1 MRTAIA
7 HQTTLSMAVRGAC
20 ERHRIKMA
28 DLQGGE
34 DVPFEQAFANL
45 AHAYIS
51 DRAPGLLDYEVGF
64 QLLDRNDDGDR
75 AVGVIGF
82 KVGSQWLYAPV
93 FFVNGDLKG
102 HELLYVKGQNCFV
115 PMGEDW
121 ANYLINKRPL
131 ALGTGSSRD
140 TRGMGASHPDYA
152 RMMRPPGKYASVADD
167 NDAWRLDARRW
178 YAHRFR
184 LDPFGDHYADLP
196 TVPDQVR
203 RMGVK
208 AAEALLAY
216 VDAYPKIGRV
226 LSEAYGDEI
235 VKAAAEVR
243 DRELVKRA
251 SAPAPTLLATPG
263 ARRGLRVREPNP
275 IKRGALGKVEWDA
288 NNPESK
294 LSLPEDERALAI
306 GDGPKIRDNRD
317 EAEYTKVRRLDSPR
331 QLQSPDA
338 SGLYD
343 VLTSDNESTK
353 CAVIVGPHG
362 PTGRG
367 NYALVI
373 EAASPHR
380 WFSAHPSQVMTT
392 GQHDDAAWRS
402 WVDGLEGVGSFPK
415 KNLDDPAAAYPPG
428 GADMT
433 VAIDGDHADGTMPFQ
448 VDNDPYPDGR
458 YQFYKA
464 EFADNTPED
473 AAGGLITKRT
483 HRYDTNYLPTHA
495 GHARVAVGP
504 DGIAVR
510 SDARTLY
517 VPGNWKKLKL
527 AKGSCWSGQSGDRL
541 AVGEASFTPALL
553 GTKEAGAFDHRLRL
567 EGEAAGYRVDDRTF
581 SPSRALD
588 VLVFRHGLPVKEA
601 QAALA
606 QADAAARTIR
616 PRVELDLVYPDWVKV
631 AYRGDY
637 GGAGLPTDTPMEPPL
652 PSYLPY
658 PDSFMGTGHP
668 TYETQ
673 YDHATVPGLV
683 ANPSAI
689 ETYRPNGPV
698 RPDPSAAQTAQRA
711 AETGQRE
718 IFDTS
723 MLGALLTSSQG
734 EDLVSRDLA
743 DLTKGMDRC
752 GQVLFKLYAHTEKF
766 EDRYG
771 KDSLPELEDTLR
783 DCFRKLGDLILYLRK
798 KTIEPDPR
806 ERLEEISLDRGKE

>member
-7 HQTTLSMAVRGAC
+7 TNVKLSMAVRDAC
-20 ERHRIKMA
+20 DRHRIKMA

-45 AHAYIS
+45 AHAYIA

-131 ALGTGSSRD
+131 ALGTGSTRD
-140 TRGMGASHPDYA
+140 TRSMGASHPDYS
-152 RMMRPPGKYASVADD
+152 RMLRPPGKYASADD
-167 NDAWRLDARRW
+167 DGEGWRLDARRW

-184 LDPFGDHYADLP
+184 LDPFGDHYAGLP

-203 RMGVK
+203 RLGVK
-208 AAEALLAY
+208 AAAALLAY
-216 VDAYPKIGRV
+216 VESYPQIGRV
-226 LSEAYGDEI
+226 LDEAYGDEI
-235 VKAAAEVR
+235 VKAAADAR
-243 DRELVKRA
+243 DAELAKRA
-251 SAPAPTLLATPG
+251 SAPARSLLGRPG
-263 ARRGLRVREPNP
+263 AVRGLRPRDLDP

-288 NNPESK
+288 DHPESK
-294 LSLPEDERALAI
+294 LSLPEDERALAV
-306 GDGPKIRDNRD
+306 GDGPKIRDNRED
-317 EAEYTKVRRLDSPR
+317 GEYTKVRRIDSPR

-343 VLTSDNESTK
+343 VATADDKVVK
-353 CAVIVGPHG
+353 CVVIVGPHG
-362 PTGRG
+362 PEGRPSL
-367 NYALVI
+367 ALVI
-373 EAASPHR
+373 EAESPHR
-380 WFSAHPSQVMTT
+380 WFMAHPTQVATT

-402 WVDGLEGVGSFPK
+402 WAGGLSGLDSFPTT
-415 KNLDDPAAAYPPG
+415 NLDTPLAVGEGQSPV
-428 GADMT
+428 
-433 VAIDGDHADGTMPFQ
+433 VAIDADRADGSLPFT
-448 VDNDPYPDGR
+448 VENDSYPEGR
-458 YQFYKA
+458 Y
-464 EFADNTPED
+464 EFRRADFSENALEPTPV
-473 AAGGLITKRT
+473 GLGSRRRS
-483 HRYDTNYLPTHA
+483 HRYDANYGIPSS
-495 GHARVAVGP
+495 GHRRVAIGP
-504 DGIAVR
+504 EGIAVR
-510 SDARTLY
+510 SDGRTLY
-517 VPGNWKKLKL
+517 LPSNWKKLTL
-527 AKGSCWSGQSGDRL
+527 GKGSFWCGESRDRL
-541 AVGEASFTPALL
+541 AVGEAAFTPTLL
-553 GTKEAGAFDHRLRL
+553 GTKEAGAFDHRLRVEDDL
-567 EGEAAGYRVDDRTF
+567 AGGYLVDDRRA
-581 SPSRALD
+581 SPERALD
-588 VLVFRHGLPVKEA
+588 TLVFRHGLSVPDA
-601 QAALA
+601 QSILK
-606 QADAAARTIR
+606 QADAAAGTHR
-616 PRVELDLVYPDWVKV
+616 PRVEVDLAYPAWVK
-631 AYRGDY
+631 AAARGDY

-668 TYETQ
+668 TYESQ
-673 YDHATVPGLV
+673 YDHAVVPGLM

-689 ETYRPNGPV
+689 ETYRPNGPI
-698 RPDPSAAQTAQRA
+698 RPDPVAAQTAQRA